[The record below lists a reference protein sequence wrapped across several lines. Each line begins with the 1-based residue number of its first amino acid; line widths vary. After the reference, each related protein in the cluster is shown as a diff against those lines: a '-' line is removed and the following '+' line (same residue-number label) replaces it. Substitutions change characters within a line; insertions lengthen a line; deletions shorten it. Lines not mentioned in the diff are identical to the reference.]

1 MAAKRKSAKGK
12 TVPRRGK
19 AARASKK
26 SPRKLRSDKNKEDY
40 RAALAETRAELKV
53 APEPTVY
60 EPVTDEIIDK
70 VLDMIATGPSLRAAC
85 RRYSVCE
92 GTVRRRIT
100 EDEQLSTRCARAR
113 QLQADAWADDLVEE
127 AEEEIDYA
135 ADGAN
140 VELGHRKHKADTK
153 KWLMG
158 KQHVGKFGDR
168 VTNVLEGNPEKPVET
183 INRTMSQEEQMRL
196 YAEERDKARSS

>member
-1 MAAKRKSAKGK
+1 MKMAAKRKSAKGK
-12 TVPRRGK
+12 TVPGK
-19 AARASKK
+19 GRAARASKK
-26 SPRKLRSDKNKEDY
+26 SPRKLRSEANKRGY
-40 RAALAETRAELKV
+40 RAALAETREELRG
-53 APEPTVY
+53 APPPEEYV
-60 EPVTDEIIDK
+60 EVTDEILDK

-85 RRYSVCE
+85 RRYKVCD

-100 EDEQLSTRCARAR
+100 EDEQLSARCARAR
-113 QLQADAWADDLVEE
+113 QSQAEAWADDIIEE

-158 KQHVGKFGDR
+158 KQHAGKYGDR
-168 VTNVLEGNPEKPVET
+168 VTTVLEGNPEKPVET
-183 INRTMSQEEQMRL
+183 ISRTMSQEEQMRL
-196 YAEERDKARSS
+196 YAEERDKKS